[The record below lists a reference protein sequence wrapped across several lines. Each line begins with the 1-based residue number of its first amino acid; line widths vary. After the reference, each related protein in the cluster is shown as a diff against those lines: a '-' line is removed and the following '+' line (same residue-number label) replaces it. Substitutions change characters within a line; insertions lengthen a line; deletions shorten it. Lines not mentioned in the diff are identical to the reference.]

1 MASQPVYGPAGK
13 EVLCPITGG
22 YRGTTNVKKLEL
34 LFSIKRGKFIR
45 PVKREGDRVEGSYK
59 YALLPGKYVVIGC
72 KYWSK
77 EEPPYTLYAQLLTIN
92 NNCEVGYGKSAVI
105 MFEHGDWLM
114 SQALPQPLK
123 DIYTWLPGYHSLP
136 PVDFNKTYSEGDV
149 EQLLKI
155 VEGGAR
161 LVEGEEHE

>member
-1 MASQPVYGPAGK
+1 MAQPEAGK
-13 EVLCPITGG
+13 EVLCSITGS

-34 LFSIKRGKFIR
+34 VFSIRRGKF
-45 PVKREGDRVEGSYK
+45 VKPLRREGDRVEGSYI
-59 YALLPGKYVVIGC
+59 YSLLPGKYVVIGC

-77 EEPPYTLYAQLLTIN
+77 EEPPYTVYAQLLTID
-92 NNCEVGYGKSAVI
+92 NNCKINYGKSAVVL
-105 MFEHGDWLM
+105 FEHGDWLM
-114 SQALPQPLK
+114 SQALPQVLK

-149 EQLLKI
+149 EQLLKL